1 MDQEYRFFVGID
13 WGTQTHRIVLLDC
26 EGRAIEQYDATH
38 TGAGLEDLVNR
49 LVRSTACESEKVAIA
64 IETSWGALVET
75 LLDRGFAVFS
85 INPKQVDRFRDRFTV
100 AGAKDDTRDAL
111 VLASSLRTDRRSFR
125 LVEIDTPEIIRLRE
139 LSRFEDELKAELR
152 RTTNRLWQQLHRYYP
167 QALKLSPAA
176 DDLFIW
182 DLLRNAPNPA
192 AGSKLSPGRIRRL
205 LSLHRIKRFTAEEVQ
220 NTLRTPAL
228 KLAEGA
234 VDAASEHVLLLLPQ
248 LALLDQQLRDV
259 GRRIKHLLKT
269 LQESGDSDV
278 SIIQSVPGIGPG
290 IAAILLSEASRPL
303 RERDYHFLRC
313 LAGTAPVTIQS
324 AKRRMV
330 SMRQA
335 CSARLRQ
342 ALHHWA
348 TRSIIV
354 DKTSR
359 KQYDQSR
366 IAGHHHARALRGL
379 ADRLVRM
386 LIAMLKYQKPFDSQR
401 REKPFIPPVG
411 VQPDICSA
419 SS

>member
-13 WGTQTHRIVLLDC
+13 WGTQTHRIILLDC
-26 EGRAIEQYDATH
+26 EGRAIEQYDAAH
-38 TGAGLEDLVNR
+38 TGDGLADLVDR
-49 LVRSTACESEKVAIA
+49 LLRSTRCEPETVAIA

-75 LLDRGFAVFS
+75 LLEHDFAVFS

-125 LVEIDTPEIIRLRE
+125 LVETDTPEIIRLRE

-182 DLLRNAPNPA
+182 DLLRNAPNPKT
-192 AGSKLSPGRIRRL
+192 GSKLSLARIRRL
-205 LSLHRIKRFTAEEVQ
+205 LSLHRISRFTAEEVQ
-220 NTLRTPAL
+220 NTLRTQAL
-228 KLAEGA
+228 TLAQGA
-234 VDAASEHVLLLLPQ
+234 AEAASEHVLLLLPQ
-248 LALLDQQLRDV
+248 VTLLDQQLRDV

-269 LQESGDSDV
+269 IEESGDSDV

-290 IAAILLSEASRPL
+290 ITAILLSEASRPI
-303 RERDYHFLRC
+303 RERDYYFLRC
-313 LAGTAPVTIQS
+313 LAGTAPVTVQS

-330 SMRQA
+330 SMRRA

-342 ALHHWA
+342 ALYHWA
-348 TRSIIV
+348 TRSIIC
-354 DKTSR
+354 DETSR
-359 KQYDQSR
+359 KQYDCLR
-366 IAGHHHARALRGL
+366 TAGHQHARALRGL

-386 LIAMLKYQKPFDSQR
+386 LIAMLKHKTPFDPQR
-401 REKPFIPPVG
+401 REKSPVLQVG
-411 VQPDICSA
+411 VHPGSA
-419 SS
+419 S